1 MKNNKLSTY
10 FLAKNISYEI
20 LIEEQLQLKSEATR
34 RVLERFSKRKSSL
47 KLKFVS
53 YKFINSLI
61 FGILPIF
68 PLIAYLELSNFFV
81 RAAVHIQIAIFT
93 KSLIF
98 QIFFTLQFLD
108 FFLMGLFN
116 LINIMSGEIFEWFKT
131 LPLPKKKLK
140 KLAFFTI
147 IHNFD
152 IPILANIF
160 VFPII
165 MLFATQNVLIFLISL
180 GTSLLNNV
188 FSITV
193 LIILGEKI
201 AKRIKIQN
209 VKAKKSLLFQLLNTL
224 SYALIIFGSIFIVQ
238 MTLSSLVNILMT
250 FLNLYNSP
258 LYNLILSLIPF
269 PFNPSYLISLFS
281 STSHITIQ
289 LWLNTLFG
297 LALYL
302 IVIYIFYRKSLKSLN
317 NIISLKYKFNKNYLP
332 EKIGKLKIRIRSV
345 IKAFIRKDLLII
357 SRNLQTFMG
366 IIMPVIMS
374 FVFITFFN
382 ISFVRGEDLLSGDLY
397 YTWITLLGLSPLLSA
412 MLVYNLL
419 NMEASGKTIMGTLP
433 ISVRGHAK
441 AKLVIMIIIQIIAT
455 LTPTLVYIF
464 HYRFVDLLLTVLTT
478 LPLVLNFLM
487 FTFLLRVRLFGKK
500 RYFHVLDE
508 ILPEN
513 KMSKWIL
520 ILFLDYLIY
529 FLIILIS
536 NYLYYNFDV
545 VVSLLILFI
554 ISLSFMAILKV
565 IFDNFFPKS
574 KARTA
579 LKIEKPETEKIPSKI
594 IIRRLV
600 YTIAFVIYINF
611 YFISIFL
618 YQNFEISLLLV
629 FIGIFLTLAKAV
641 SKRVEQ
647 IGTKDKKLSIKKK
660 EILKY
665 IVNSFLKHFLIFF
678 ILITVFFFFF
688 NEMYVSPLTPPPV
701 QQLVAD
707 WNQLPLWER
716 YLIYLKNLFTGNWEY
731 SIAFFENRE
740 IKEKIL
746 ADGAVSLTILIIPLC
761 LRLLFA
767 FKDGS
772 LQNHKK
778 KWKKFV
784 GKAPLLGLAIPSFF
798 LLLYMPFYFGFEVFS
813 QLNYR
818 ILIAIS
824 ILTIT
829 SFGRVAFIRSK
840 NEFSPIDHINSA
852 LIQRKKH
859 RKRKK
864 STLNPLKSLNFSN
877 IFSISFLFGELII
890 IEKILFL
897 TGWGFSWNFA
907 LSRSNFIEMTTIF
920 FLFSLLIISISFIQ
934 SLFKLYLYIRIS

>member
-34 RVLERFSKRKSSL
+34 RVLERFSKRRSSL

-53 YKFINSLI
+53 YKFINSII

-81 RAAVHIQIAIFT
+81 REAVHIQIAIFT

-152 IPILANIF
+152 LPILANIF

-165 MLFATQNVLIFLISL
+165 MLFATQNMLIFLISL
-180 GTSLLNNV
+180 GTSLLNTV

-201 AKRIKIQN
+201 AKRIKIKN

-302 IVIYIFYRKSLKSLN
+302 ILIYFFYRKSLKSLN

-332 EKIGKLKIRIRSV
+332 EKIDKLKIRISSV

-357 SRNLQTFMG
+357 SRNLQIFMG

-374 FVFITFFN
+374 FVFMTFFN

-397 YTWITLLGLSPLLSA
+397 YPWITLLGLSPLLSA
-412 MLVYNLL
+412 MIVYNLL

-433 ISVRGHAK
+433 ISVRDHAK
-441 AKLVIMIIIQIIAT
+441 AKLVIMIVIQIIAT
-455 LTPTLVYIF
+455 LTPTLVYLF
-464 HYRFVDLLLTVLTT
+464 HYRFVDLLLTVLTI
-478 LPLVLNFLM
+478 LPFVLNFLM
-487 FTFLLRVRLFGKK
+487 LTFLLRVRLFGKK

-520 ILFLDYLIY
+520 IFFLDYLIY
-529 FLIILIS
+529 FLFILIS

-574 KARTA
+574 KAHTA
-579 LKIEKPETEKIPSKI
+579 LKAEKPGTEKIPSKI
-594 IIRRLV
+594 IIQRLV

-618 YQNFEISLLLV
+618 YQNFEISLLLL
-629 FIGIFLTLAKAV
+629 FIGVFLTLAKAV
-641 SKRVEQ
+641 SKRVKL
-647 IGTKDKKLSIKKK
+647 IGTKNKKLSIKKK

-688 NEMYVSPLTPPPV
+688 NEMYVSPLTPEPV

-731 SIAFFENRE
+731 SIAYFENRE

-746 ADGAVSLTILIIPLC
+746 ADGSVTLTILIIPLC

-778 KWKKFV
+778 NWKKFV
-784 GKAPLLGLAIPSFF
+784 GKAPLLGFAIPSFF
-798 LLLYMPFYFGFEVFS
+798 LLLYMPFYFGFGVFS

-824 ILTIT
+824 ILTVT
-829 SFGRVAFIRSK
+829 SLGRVALIRRK
-840 NEFSPIDHINSA
+840 NEFSPINHINSA
-852 LIQRKKH
+852 LTQRK
-859 RKRKK
+859 KRKK
-864 STLNPLKSLNFSN
+864 SSFKPLKSLNFSN

-897 TGWGFSWNFA
+897 TGWGFSFLFA
-907 LSRSNFIEMTTIF
+907 LSRSNFIEITAIF
-920 FLFSLLIISISFIQ
+920 FLLSLLIISISFIQ
-934 SLFKLYLYIRIS
+934 SLFKLYLYIKIS